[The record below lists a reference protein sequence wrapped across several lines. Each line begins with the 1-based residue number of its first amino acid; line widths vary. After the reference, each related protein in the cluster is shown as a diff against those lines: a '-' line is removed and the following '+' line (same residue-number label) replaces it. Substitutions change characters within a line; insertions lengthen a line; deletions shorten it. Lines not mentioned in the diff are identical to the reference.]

1 MKHTLAAAVAVDITP
16 FNVPRT
22 YLAGFGPNR
31 PATGVAEPLSARI
44 LYLEDHNGPLV
55 WIALDLIGLML
66 PDVDR
71 LRAQLA
77 GVAPERVLVAC
88 THTHSGPD
96 TMGLWGPGVGEVPIR
111 SGRDEAYI
119 DWMFQQI
126 AAGVARAQ
134 IRKRPAVFGFAE
146 DKTDKAEWVINV
158 RQAGYHDQT
167 MSVMRV
173 DGVDGRPIAC
183 LTNFACHP
191 EGLWETNT
199 AISPDYVHHLHKR
212 VEEET
217 GAVSLFFNGA
227 LGGMVT
233 LNLDNDA
240 EQSARRSFVKRAGKT
255 LGGVAVECWRTAK
268 TKGYEELTFRSQRL
282 VVPVDNKQLFF
293 LANIGI
299 FQRQLYRNKVETCLF
314 AARLGDAMFATLP
327 GEPLPAV
334 GFAIKNAMR
343 AKCNFLFGLGGDELG
358 YLIDSRQAA
367 DEAYSYERSMSIGPD
382 GTEELMRQLQQLL
395 KEL

>member
-1 MKHTLAAAVAVDITP
+1 MNSILAAAVTVDITP

-22 YLAGFGPNR
+22 YLAGFMPNR
-31 PATGVAEPLSARI
+31 LATAVAEPLSARI
-44 LYLEDHNGPLV
+44 LYLEDKNGPLV

-66 PDVDR
+66 PDIDR
-71 LRAQLA
+71 LRAQLT
-77 GVAPERVLVAC
+77 GVAPERVLVAA

-96 TMGLWGPGVGEVPIR
+96 TMGLWGPAVGDVPYQT
-111 SGRDEAYI
+111 GRDETYI
-119 DWMFQQI
+119 DWMLQQV

-134 IRKRPAVFGFAE
+134 IRKRPAVFGFGE
-146 DKTDKAEWVINV
+146 DKTDKTEWVINI

-191 EGLWETNT
+191 EGLWENNT
-199 AISPDYVHHLHKR
+199 AISPDYVHYLHKR

-240 EQSARRSFVKRAGKT
+240 ELSARRSFVKRAGKA
-255 LGGVAVECWRTAK
+255 LGGVAVECWRAAK
-268 TKGYEELTFRSQRL
+268 TKSYEEIFFQARRLT
-282 VVPVDNKQLFF
+282 VPFDNKQLYF

-299 FQRQLYRNKVETCLF
+299 FQRQVQRKKVTTCLY
-314 AARLGDAMFATLP
+314 AARLGDTLFATLP

-334 GFAIKNAMR
+334 GFAIKKAMTG
-343 AKCNFLFGLGGDELG
+343 KFNFLFGLGGDEMG

-367 DEAYSYERSMSIGPD
+367 DEAYNYERSMSIGPD
-382 GTEELMRQLQQLL
+382 GVEELMRQLL
-395 KEL
+395 KLIEEL